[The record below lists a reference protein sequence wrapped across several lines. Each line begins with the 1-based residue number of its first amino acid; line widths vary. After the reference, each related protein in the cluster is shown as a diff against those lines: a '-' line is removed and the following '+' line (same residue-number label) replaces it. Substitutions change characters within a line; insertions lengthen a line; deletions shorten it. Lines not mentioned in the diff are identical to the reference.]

1 MLEASSVSK
10 RFGEVVALDQVSVSA
25 APGRIVGLLAP
36 NGAGKTTLIR
46 VVLGII
52 RADGGEVSLVGRPL
66 VPADKERLGYLAEA
80 RGLYRTQ
87 TVERVLQYFALL
99 KGMVPA
105 AAAESALG
113 WLEYFGLAER
123 RGDKVDTLSKGMAQ
137 KVQFAATVVHDP
149 QVVLFDE
156 PFSGVDPVAT
166 DDMRAAIQRLAEQGK
181 SVLFSSHL
189 MDQAERICHDVV
201 VVDNGR
207 VLAAGPLAEVTGQY
221 GRRSLEMEFDG
232 DAAFL
237 ERSPLAARAARSAR
251 HVEVTRFAVK
261 SPSLHEVFVRLVGGD
276 AE

>member
-1 MLEASSVSK
+1 M
-10 RFGEVVALDQVSVSA
+10 
-25 APGRIVGLLAP
+25 
-36 NGAGKTTLIR
+36 
-46 VVLGII
+46 
-52 RADGGEVSLVGRPL
+52 
-66 VPADKERLGYLAEA
+66 
-80 RGLYRTQ
+80 
-87 TVERVLQYFALL
+87 
-99 KGMVPA
+99 
-105 AAAESALG
+105 
-113 WLEYFGLAER
+113 
-123 RGDKVDTLSKGMAQ
+123 
-137 KVQFAATVVHDP
+137 
-149 QVVLFDE
+149 LFDE

-237 ERSPLAARAARSAR
+237 ERSPLVARAARSAR
-251 HVEVTRFAVK
+251 HVEVEPAADATPNQVVRAALDAGVEVTRFAVK